1 MKDKSNC
8 ALFILV
14 FIGFI
19 LVPIFAHSQD
29 IGDSV
34 MLKESRSGR
43 GIPAHAKP
51 LIKEI
56 TFSFQN
62 NSIVTIRK
70 IHLEKMKYLMRDI
83 HFLLLLG
90 SPLSKIIFFFD
101 FL

>member
-1 MKDKSNC
+1 MNQRISFLSC
-8 ALFILV
+8 ARFILV

-51 LIKEI
+51 LTKEI

-70 IHLEKMKYLMRDI
+70 IHLEKTYWLLVEDSLGKTGWAEI
-83 HFLLLLG
+83 HSQEL
-90 SPLSKIIFFFD
+90 K
-101 FL
+101 